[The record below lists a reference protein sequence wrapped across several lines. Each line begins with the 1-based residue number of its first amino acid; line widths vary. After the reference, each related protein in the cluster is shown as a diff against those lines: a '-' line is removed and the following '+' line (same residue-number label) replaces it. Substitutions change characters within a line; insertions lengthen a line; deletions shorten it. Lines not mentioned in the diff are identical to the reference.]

1 MTFAKTKN
9 IAKTPH
15 NVKTLLKFAKT
26 IAKTLC

>member
-1 MTFAKTKN
+1 MTFAKTKK

-15 NVKTLLKFAKT
+15 NAKTPLKFAKT